1 MLHVY
6 LKDPPP
12 NLRQPRP
19 APAPK
24 PAPVDDDAME
34 LEEDR
39 AQYAAQRTAQP
50 RSQQRHDAPRAT
62 RAEPDVQDGRWGFND
77 TQGNSEPSYRNDL
90 PNQQYNRRGRGGP
103 GGGGLVSDGMLKRDN
118 GRSNSYYRR

>member
-12 NLRQPRP
+12 NLRQLRS

-24 PAPVDDDAME
+24 TVPVDNDAMD
-34 LEEDR
+34 LEDDR

-50 RSQQRHDAPRAT
+50 RSQQRSDAARAT
-62 RAEPDVQDGRWGFND
+62 RAEPDVQDGRWGFSD
-77 TQGNSEPSYRNDL
+77 TQGSSEPSYRESTSDR
-90 PNQQYNRRGRGGP
+90 QYSRRGRGGQ
-103 GGGGLVSDGMLKRDN
+103 GGGGLVSDGMLRRDN
-118 GRSNSYYRR
+118 GSSNGYYRR